1 MSVVNP
7 QIHVCSHK
15 FYLEVITGSL
25 SDECNDIGM
34 PHRRDPDA
42 LPPRGTL
49 DAIGCAV
56 FSAFNALGHGNAIFA
71 FKGGVVAGT
80 WPSALATPERIE
92 NNLA

>member
-1 MSVVNP
+1 
-7 QIHVCSHK
+7 
-15 FYLEVITGSL
+15 
-25 SDECNDIGM
+25 M

-71 FKGGVVAGT
+71 FKGGVVAGRWLSELVST
-80 WPSALATPERIE
+80 ERIK
-92 NNLA
+92 NNHS